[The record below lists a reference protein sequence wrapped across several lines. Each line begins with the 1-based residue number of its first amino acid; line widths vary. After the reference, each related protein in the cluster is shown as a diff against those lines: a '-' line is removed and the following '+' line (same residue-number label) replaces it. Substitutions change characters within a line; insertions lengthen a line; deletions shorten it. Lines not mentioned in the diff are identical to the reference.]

1 MNQFDMLRA
10 TFARGQTHPLTWRR
24 DQLDGLER
32 FLTEQETPL
41 LEALKKD
48 LGKSQAEAWT
58 TELGFLLKDLQHT
71 RKHLKRWLR
80 ARKVSTPIV
89 AQPGRSKLVLE
100 PLGTVLIMGAWN
112 YPLQLTLSPVI
123 AALAAGNTILL
134 KPSEIS
140 PHTASVLARLLP
152 DYLDNEAVAIVEG
165 DAEVAKSL
173 LAQPFDYIFYTGG
186 GEVGKSVMRAAAEHL
201 TPVTLELG
209 GKSPAIVTRHSD
221 IKVSARRIA
230 WGKWLNA
237 GQTCIAPDY
246 VLVEE
251 SVQQQLVD
259 ALKET
264 ITEFYT
270 DDPQRSK
277 DYGRIINKRHFD
289 RLISLLAEH
298 AVFNDSDYDRRSRY
312 MAPMLVDNP
321 PSESAIMQEEIF
333 GPLLPIIAVASLDE
347 AIEFVRQ
354 RDKPL
359 ACYAFTSDHQQQR
372 QIERSISCGNMC
384 INDTLLF
391 MLNEKL
397 PFGGVGGSGMGRY
410 HGEYGIRTFSHE
422 KPVMTRSFRLDVA
435 LRYPPFSKRKLAWL
449 KKLL

>member
-1 MNQFDMLRA
+1 MNPFDTLRA
-10 TFARGQTHPLTWRR
+10 TFARGHTHPLSWRR
-24 DQLDGLER
+24 AQLDGLER
-32 FLTEQETPL
+32 FLTEQEAPL

-48 LGKSQAEAWT
+48 LGKSTAEAWT
-58 TELGFLLKDLQHT
+58 TELGFLLKDIQHT
-71 RKHLKRWLR
+71 RKHLARWLKPR
-80 ARKVSTPIV
+80 SVSTPLV
-89 AQPGRSKLVLE
+89 ALPGRSKLVLE

-123 AALAAGNTILL
+123 AAIAAGNTVLL

-140 PHTASVLARLLP
+140 QHTAKVLAELLP
-152 DYLDNEAVAIVEG
+152 PYLDQEAFAVVEG
-165 DAEVAKSL
+165 DAETAKAL
-173 LAQPFDYIFYTGG
+173 LELPFDHIFYTGG
-186 GEVGKSVMRAAAEHL
+186 GAVGKSVMRAAADHL

-209 GKSPAIVTRHSD
+209 GKSPAIVTRNCD

-246 VLVEE
+246 VLVDAK
-251 SVQQQLVD
+251 VQPALVD

-264 ITEFYT
+264 ITDFYT
-270 DDPQRSK
+270 EDPQRSK

-289 RLISLLAEH
+289 RLVDLLAEH
-298 AVFNDSDYDRRSRY
+298 TTLNESDYDRRSRY
-312 MAPMLVDNP
+312 MAPMLIDNP
-321 PSESAIMQEEIF
+321 PTDSAIMQDEIF
-333 GPLLPIIAVASLDE
+333 GPLLPVIAVNSLEE
-347 AIEFVRQ
+347 AIQFVRR

-359 ACYAFTSDHQQQR
+359 ACYAFTRDKQEQR
-372 QIERSISCGNMC
+372 EIERSISCGNLC

-410 HGEYGIRTFSHE
+410 HGEYGVRTFSHE
-422 KPVMTRSFRLDVA
+422 KPVMTRSLRLDMA

>member
-1 MNQFDMLRA
+1 MSQFDMLRA
-10 TFARGQTHPLTWRR
+10 TFARGHTHPLAWRCA
-24 DQLDGLER
+24 QLDGLER
-32 FLTEQETPL
+32 FLTEQEAPL
-41 LEALKKD
+41 LQALKKD
-48 LGKSQAEAWT
+48 LGKSKAEAWT
-58 TELGFLLKDLQHT
+58 TELGFLLKDIQHT
-71 RKHLKRWLR
+71 RKHLKRWLKPR
-80 ARKVSTPIV
+80 SVSTPLV
-89 AQPGRSKLVLE
+89 ALPGRSKLVLE

-112 YPLQLTLSPVI
+112 YPLQLTLSPLI
-123 AALAAGNTILL
+123 AALAAGNTVLL

-140 PHTASVLARLLP
+140 ENTASVLAELLP
-152 DYLDNEAVAIVEG
+152 PYLDSEAVAVVEG
-165 DAEVAKSL
+165 DAETAKAL
-173 LAQPFDYIFYTGG
+173 LELPFDYIFYTGG
-186 GEVGKSVMRAAAEHL
+186 GAVGKAVMRAAAEHL

-209 GKSPAIVTRHSD
+209 GKSPAIVTRHCD

-246 VLVEE
+246 VLVES
-251 SVQQQLVD
+251 SVQQALVE
-259 ALKET
+259 ALQET
-264 ITEFYT
+264 ITEFYS

-289 RLISLLAEH
+289 RLVDLLGEH
-298 AVFNDSDYDRRSRY
+298 PTFNEADYDRRSRY

-321 PSESAIMQEEIF
+321 APDSAIMQDEIF
-333 GPLLPIIAVASLDE
+333 GPLLPILAVESLDE
-347 AIEFVRQ
+347 AIQFVRQ

-359 ACYAFTSDHQQQR
+359 ACYGFTKDSQEQR
-372 QIERSISCGNMC
+372 QLERSISCGNMC

-410 HGEYGIRTFSHE
+410 HGEYGVRTFSHE